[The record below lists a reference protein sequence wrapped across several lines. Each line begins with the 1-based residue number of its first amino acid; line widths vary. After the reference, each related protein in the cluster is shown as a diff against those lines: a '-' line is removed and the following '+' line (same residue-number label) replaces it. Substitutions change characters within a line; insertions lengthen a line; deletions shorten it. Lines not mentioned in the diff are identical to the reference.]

1 MQKRPNN
8 ENPTNSAVVQ
18 MLLDI
23 EKCGI
28 DIPDDL
34 RRQIVAKKEEI
45 DEVWNSHQYP
55 TESLTFTR
63 LSRENSITEN
73 LQKIEKRGTFAV
85 LLLDLIVKNI
95 PQNLN
100 FSIAVKDVMAIMKWS
115 KSTALRAFKL
125 LIDYGII
132 AVVQQGKGR
141 GNPTIYRLNPMVA
154 DVGKPTP
161 QQEQEEFW
169 ELAGDWEAR
178 KYIGVA
184 EKCVTVDE
192 IKTEDKLKYSVF
204 KYKEPEQQ
212 EVEEPTEEMGK
223 MTKKQTKKESI
234 PDLSAE
240 QIQEIDSLF

>member
-1 MQKRPNN
+1 MQRRQNN
-8 ENPTNSAVVQ
+8 ENPTNSSVVQ

-34 RRQIVAKKEEI
+34 RRQIIAKKEEI
-45 DEVWNSHQYP
+45 DDVWNSHQYP
-55 TESLTFTR
+55 SEALTFTR
-63 LSRENSITEN
+63 LSRENSISEN
-73 LQKIEKRGTFAV
+73 LQKIEKRGIFAV
-85 LLLDLIVKNI
+85 LLLDLIVKNV
-95 PQNLN
+95 PQTLN
-100 FSIAVKDVMAIMKWS
+100 FSITIKDVMAIMKWS

-125 LIDYGII
+125 LTDYGII

-154 DVGKPTP
+154 DVGKKKPS
-161 QQEQEEFW
+161 QEQEEFW
-169 ELAGDWEAR
+169 ELAGEWETR
-178 KYIGVA
+178 KYIEMA
-184 EKCVTVDE
+184 EKCVTTDE
-192 IKTEDKLKYSVF
+192 VKTEDKFCYSVI
-204 KYKEPEQQ
+204 KYKVKEQQ
-212 EVEEPTEEMGK
+212 EEEKEEPTE